1 MANKIT
7 TILDLDG
14 RGFDKSI
21 KNIRKSVADADGALN
36 KFKAGSTAAFD
47 SLKGYG
53 TEAAFAAGAALVAF
67 GVKSVNAFND
77 LAISSGKLAEAL
89 GMPVED
95 ASRLVEV
102 AGDIGI
108 EMGALESTI
117 GKMNVTAA
125 KTPQAFAAIGA
136 EIVKNADG
144 TTNVNETFLAT
155 VDALNKMPDAT
166 QRAAAAQ
173 KIFGKGWRDIA
184 ELVGQGSD
192 DIRKSLE
199 GVSDAKI
206 IDEDEVAK
214 AREYRA
220 AMDNLG
226 DAFQDAALIAGE
238 VLTPAVTDA
247 VDALLGLKNA
257 TVQANESSG
266 GLLRTVAG
274 ATTKVWELTT
284 PVAIAVNFF
293 KRFADETD
301 AGTTAFLGRAYAMQ
315 SQSRTTEELTETT
328 EEAAAAQ
335 ADLADAYSQMEA
347 GVRAANE
354 ALAESIELALEAA
367 GSAFDLESATLD
379 VANAAADLATKQSDV
394 NDVLSDGAST
404 DAEKSAALRDLR
416 ASQID
421 TAGSALE
428 LAQAYA
434 LEQGAAEGSQES
446 INAQV
451 DALSMLKGQYPEIAG
466 EIQLMID
473 KMLGVPGVV
482 DTKLTADTL
491 DANRSLDQLQGRLNA
506 MGSTATSVS
515 VVAANRFR
523 QYARGTSNHP
533 GGLAIVGE
541 EGPELVDLPAGS
553 AVSTAS
559 ETSAMLSGGGA
570 STVARPAMSSG
581 NTINVYTNADP
592 QAVVEAIRQ
601 WERRNGRLY

>member
-1 MANKIT
+1 
-7 TILDLDG
+7 
-14 RGFDKSI
+14 
-21 KNIRKSVADADGALN
+21 
-36 KFKAGSTAAFD
+36 
-47 SLKGYG
+47 
-53 TEAAFAAGAALVAF
+53 
-67 GVKSVNAFND
+67 
-77 LAISSGKLAEAL
+77 
-89 GMPVED
+89 
-95 ASRLVEV
+95 
-102 AGDIGI
+102 
-108 EMGALESTI
+108 
-117 GKMNVTAA
+117 
-125 KTPQAFAAIGA
+125 
-136 EIVKNADG
+136 
-144 TTNVNETFLAT
+144 
-155 VDALNKMPDAT
+155 
-166 QRAAAAQ
+166 
-173 KIFGKGWRDIA
+173 
-184 ELVGQGSD
+184 
-192 DIRKSLE
+192 
-199 GVSDAKI
+199 
-206 IDEDEVAK
+206 
-214 AREYRA
+214 
-220 AMDNLG
+220 
-226 DAFQDAALIAGE
+226 
-238 VLTPAVTDA
+238 
-247 VDALLGLKNA
+247 
-257 TVQANESSG
+257 
-266 GLLRTVAG
+266 
-274 ATTKVWELTT
+274 
-284 PVAIAVNFF
+284 
-293 KRFADETD
+293 
-301 AGTTAFLGRAYAMQ
+301 
-315 SQSRTTEELTETT
+315 
-328 EEAAAAQ
+328 
-335 ADLADAYSQMEA
+335 
-347 GVRAANE
+347 
-354 ALAESIELALEAA
+354 
-367 GSAFDLESATLD
+367 
-379 VANAAADLATKQSDV
+379 V

-473 KMLGVPGVV
+473 KLLGVPGVV